1 MIPAA
6 SIKVAFRPDGEVV
19 VSHYWDGSRS
29 IYMTKEAALDLLE
42 ILKEHFG

>member
-6 SIKVAFRPDGEVV
+6 SIKVAFREDDDIV
-19 VSHYWDGSRS
+19 VSDYWDSGRS
-29 IYMTKEAALDLLE
+29 VYMTKEAALDLLD